1 MYKVIIAEDEV
12 SERNRIRKLLEP
24 FKDTFEVVG
33 CYENGFDAIE
43 NGLELEPDLIITDI
57 RMPYVS
63 GIDLI
68 KQAKIELPMVQSI
81 IISGFD
87 SFDYAKE
94 AISLGV
100 IHYLLKP
107 IDSFEM
113 KQSLDEAKEKL
124 DHNFSLGERQKRL
137 EEQEKSNQ
145 SLVQSDDLEILST
158 LKEVPED
165 FREKLKKD
173 GIDLTSQYQRMVY
186 ISPDAENSEFTCFQG
201 IAEECRIALS
211 EEFSDLIFYTAMI
224 APSLVVLFTSK
235 SSLDNNLLTN
245 HLKRVLIKAG
255 HSLGTSLSC
264 GVSEEQTQEINYRKM
279 FRHAKRTLEYRTIL
293 GKNLVLLF
301 EDLEKDDETRTIG
314 KVDENEYKK
323 LNYYISYGK
332 EKDALSLISSLLHQI
347 STIEYKD
354 SYAFILS
361 NILESILKSCL
372 FLSAFYKDYSTP
384 IEVQDHLNEL
394 KSKES
399 VIEYLSDLVRRVLL
413 INEENRISDI
423 RSSLDH
429 IRSYVEANYMNTDI
443 SIEKLAKELGYSV
456 SYISA
461 ILKNNGTSF
470 TKLTTNFRMEKAKEL
485 LRNPENKI
493 LSISTAVGYSDPY
506 YFSHCFKKYTGE
518 TPDVFRKEDKA

>member
-1 MYKVIIAEDEV
+1 MYKVIIAEDEA

-124 DHNFSLGERQKRL
+124 DHNFSLGESQKRL
-137 EEQEKSNQ
+137 AEQEKSNQ

-173 GIDLTSQYQRMVY
+173 GHR
-186 ISPDAENSEFTCFQG
+186 P
-201 IAEECRIALS
+201 
-211 EEFSDLIFYTAMI
+211 
-224 APSLVVLFTSK
+224 
-235 SSLDNNLLTN
+235 
-245 HLKRVLIKAG
+245 
-255 HSLGTSLSC
+255 HS
-264 GVSEEQTQEINYRKM
+264 
-279 FRHAKRTLEYRTIL
+279 A
-293 GKNLVLLF
+293 
-301 EDLEKDDETRTIG
+301 
-314 KVDENEYKK
+314 
-323 LNYYISYGK
+323 
-332 EKDALSLISSLLHQI
+332 
-347 STIEYKD
+347 
-354 SYAFILS
+354 
-361 NILESILKSCL
+361 
-372 FLSAFYKDYSTP
+372 
-384 IEVQDHLNEL
+384 
-394 KSKES
+394 
-399 VIEYLSDLVRRVLL
+399 
-413 INEENRISDI
+413 
-423 RSSLDH
+423 
-429 IRSYVEANYMNTDI
+429 
-443 SIEKLAKELGYSV
+443 
-456 SYISA
+456 ISA
-461 ILKNNGTSF
+461 DGLYF
-470 TKLTTNFRMEKAKEL
+470 TQCRKQRTY
-485 LRNPENKI
+485 LRP
-493 LSISTAVGYSDPY
+493 GY
-506 YFSHCFKKYTGE
+506 
-518 TPDVFRKEDKA
+518 R

>member
-1 MYKVIIAEDEV
+1 MYKVIVAEDEA
-12 SERNRIRKLLEP
+12 SERNRILKLLEP
-24 FKDTFEVVG
+24 FKDDFEVVG

-57 RMPYVS
+57 RMPYVN

-68 KQAKIELPMVQSI
+68 KQAKIELPLVQSI

-100 IHYLLKP
+100 VHYLLKP
-107 IDSFEM
+107 IDSHEM
-113 KQSLDEAKEKL
+113 KQSLAEAKEKL
-124 DHNFSLGERQKRL
+124 DHNFNIGENQKRL
-137 EEQEKSNQ
+137 EEQERSHQ
-145 SLVQSDDLEILST
+145 ALVQSDDLELLVT
-158 LKEVPED
+158 LKEIPED
-165 FREKLKKD
+165 FKKKLFED
-173 GIDLTSQYQRMVY
+173 GIDLNHPYQRMVY
-186 ISPDAENSEFTCFQG
+186 ISPDAENTEFTLSQS
-201 IAEECRIALS
+201 IATECRLS
-211 EEFSDLIFYTAMI
+211 LKEEFEGFSFYTAMI
-224 APSLVVLFTSK
+224 APSLIILFVGDHSM
-235 SSLDNNLLTN
+235 DNNYLSTK
-245 HLKRVLIKAG
+245 LKKVLAQSG
-255 HSLGTSLSC
+255 HSLSTTLSC
-264 GVSEEQTQEINYRKM
+264 GVSEEQNGDINYRKM

-332 EKDALSLISSLLHQI
+332 EKEAISLISSLIQQI

-372 FLSAFYKDYSTP
+372 SLSSFYKDYATP

-394 KSKES
+394 KGKES
-399 VIEYLSDLVRRVLL
+399 VIEFLTFLAKRVLK
-413 INEENRISDI
+413 INEDNRISDI
-423 RSSLDH
+423 KSSYDH
-429 IRSYVEANYMNTDI
+429 IKAYIEANYMNANI
-443 SIEKLAKELGYSV
+443 SIENLAKELGYSV

-470 TKLTTNFRMEKAKEL
+470 TKLTTNYRMEKAKEL
-485 LRNPENKI
+485 LRNQDNKI
-493 LSISTAVGYSDPY
+493 LSISMAVGYSDPY
-506 YFSHCFKKYTGE
+506 YFSHCFKKYTGV
-518 TPDVFRKEDKA
+518 TPDEFRKEK